1 MTMLSLAHSHY
12 DVAHLEAVKVK
23 MNSLG
28 SPKLRAIDM
37 GDYWQLL
44 EGCHRARAAA
54 SLGIAVEL
62 VPVDVSGCYDAD
74 GWATELGEGPVQAL
88 PGCEDLDL
96 EGTSV
101 ADLTRAPV
109 ALLEVETV

>member
-1 MTMLSLAHSHY
+1 MATLSLVHAHY
-12 DVAHLEAVKVK
+12 DAAHLETVKAE
-23 MNSLG
+23 MTALG

-54 SLGIAVEL
+54 ELGVAVEL
-62 VPVDVSGCYDAD
+62 LPVDVSGCYDAD
-74 GWATELGEGPVQAL
+74 GWPTDLGECPVQAL

-96 EGTSV
+96 DGASV
-101 ADLTRAPV
+101 ADLTRVPGALIDV
-109 ALLEVETV
+109 ATA